1 MASHDPEPWAPA
13 AIRSLDVRPGDR
25 VLACCVSLAT
35 ARMLAAEVG
44 REGLLMVVGDARTAH
59 QLANLRMPWL
69 QAYAHALH
77 GGERFGTFDAVL
89 VCAMAPPP
97 LPLAAWAAL
106 ARDNLRLGGRV
117 VLDLPG
123 ARSAPDLDAAA
134 AAAGWPAD
142 RLAALAGV
150 DDAGLVAALTT
161 AGLRDARREL
171 AATLLRAGS
180 PADAVAGFARPL
192 DLDDAAQRDLAA
204 GLVRHAR
211 TTGPIELLVHR
222 TRVVAKR

>member
-1 MASHDPEPWAPA
+1 M
-13 AIRSLDVRPGDR
+13 RPGDR

-44 REGLLMVVGDARTAH
+44 RDGLLMVVGDARTAH
-59 QLANLRMPWL
+59 QLANLRLPSL
-69 QAYAHALH
+69 QAYAHALA

-89 VCAMAPPP
+89 TCPMAPPP
-97 LPLAAWAAL
+97 LPPAAWAGL

-123 ARSAPDLDAAA
+123 LRSVPDLANAA
-134 AAAGWPAD
+134 AAAGWHPE

-150 DDAGLVAALTT
+150 DDGELAAAMTT

-171 AATLLRAGS
+171 AATLLRADS
-180 PADAVAGFARPL
+180 PAEAVAGFARAL
-192 DLDDAAQRDLAA
+192 GLDDAGQRDLAA

-211 TTGPIELLVHR
+211 TTGPVELLVHR
-222 TRVVAKR
+222 ARVVAKR